1 MHFTLSDYLADITA
15 NSIEADASEVSVLF
29 SESGEFF
36 EMTVEDN
43 GCGMDEETLKKATDP
58 FYTDPNKHAA
68 RKAGF
73 GLPFLIQ
80 ACELCGGSFSIE
92 SQKSVGTKV
101 VCSFRRDCIDT
112 PPVGNLVSSVTALM
126 TMDGGYDLQFVR
138 HLDGDEYEVRRS
150 ELQEA
155 LGELETAGSI
165 NLVRTFVS
173 SLEEDVQLNKQ
184 EKQNG

>member
-15 NSIEADASEVSVLF
+15 NSIEADASEVTVLF

-36 EMTVEDN
+36 EMTVSDN
-43 GCGMDEETLKKATDP
+43 GCGMDEETLKKAIDP

-80 ACELCGGSFSIE
+80 ACELCGGSFSIT
-92 SQKSVGTKV
+92 SDRGVGTTV

-126 TMDGGYDLQFVR
+126 TMDRDYELLFARQ
-138 HLDGDEYEVRRS
+138 LDGESYEVRRS
-150 ELQEA
+150 DLCEA

-165 NLVRTFVS
+165 NLVKTFVC